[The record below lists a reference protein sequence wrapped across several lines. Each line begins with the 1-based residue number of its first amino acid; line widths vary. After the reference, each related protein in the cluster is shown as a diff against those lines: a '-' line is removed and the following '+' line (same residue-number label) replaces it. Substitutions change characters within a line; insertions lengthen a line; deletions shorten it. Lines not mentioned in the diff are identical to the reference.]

1 MRYFDFVQSSNFSL
15 HFRRA
20 SLAEEHAEARTLN
33 KIEISIK
40 N

>member
-1 MRYFDFVQSSNFSL
+1 MYFDFVQSSNAERTL

-33 KIEISIK
+33 
-40 N
+40 